1 MRKHDH
7 HLTIFIII
15 TTIIIIREN
24 IFFPKGNTKQLRLY
38 LSDQHPVCKRVKK
51 GTGSFLSKTA
61 EFWFPRGIL
70 SVADTVNTW

>member
-38 LSDQHPVCKRVKK
+38 LSDQHSVCKRGKK
-51 GTGSFLSKTA
+51 ELDHF
-61 EFWFPRGIL
+61 
-70 SVADTVNTW
+70 